1 MQTEDSTPEV
11 VEDNLDDFAAEFFGT
26 GKPKEEPK
34 EEAVETG
41 DQEEAP
47 ATEDESE
54 AETENTDEDPEGD
67 EEVDNPDDESKFK
80 VKKKLT
86 ARERIEQINAKF
98 REKEREAQELAAR
111 LAEIE
116 AKIANPEPKVEAK
129 AVEQTGPSPDDK
141 LENGEEK
148 YPLGEYDPDYIRDL
162 HKFEADR
169 AKAEVF
175 AEIEKQRQVE
185 AQKAELKVI
194 TENWNT
200 KVAEATERLPDL
212 ADKAA
217 ELEEALAGTPPE
229 VVESLAMTVMTLE
242 NGPEVI
248 YYLAQNPN
256 EARQIARG
264 GSQALIALG
273 KIDAMVKPAKV
284 ETKKVTAA
292 PEPPPARARGVQGRF
307 SVPADTDDLDAFSKE
322 FFRR

>member
-11 VEDNLDDFAAEFFGT
+11 ADEGNLDDFAAEFFGT
-26 GKPKEEPK
+26 GKPKEEPA

-41 DQEEAP
+41 DQDEAP
-47 ATEDESE
+47 ATDD
-54 AETENTDEDPEGD
+54 ETEKTEETAEDPEGD
-67 EEVDNPDDESKFK
+67 EEVDNPDDDSKFK

-116 AKIANPEPKVEAK
+116 AKIANPEPKVETQ
-129 AVEQTGPSPDDK
+129 AVEKKGPSPDDK
-141 LENGEEK
+141 TETGEEK

-169 AKAEVF
+169 AKAELL
-175 AEIEKQRQVE
+175 AEIENQKKAEARQ
-185 AQKAELKVI
+185 AELKVI
-194 TENWNT
+194 TESWNS

-217 ELEEALAGTPPE
+217 ELEEVLSGTPPE

-248 YYLAQNPN
+248 YYLAQNPT

-264 GSQALIALG
+264 GAQALIALG
-273 KIDAMVKPAKV
+273 KIDAMVKPAKT

-292 PEPPPARARGVQGRF
+292 PEPPPARTRGVQGRF
-307 SVPADTDDLDAFSKE
+307 TVPADTNDLDAFSAE